1 MTLLVLLCKGVQK
14 GKIEKLMRSLFA
26 YGVTFFK
33 FPTFNNNRHRPP
45 GPLNEAGHSQ
55 RCKVNSKRI

>member
-1 MTLLVLLCKGVQK
+1 MTLLALLCKGVQK
-14 GKIEKLMRSLFA
+14 GKIEKLIRSLFA

-45 GPLNEAGHSQ
+45 ACG
-55 RCKVNSKRI
+55 